1 MKFTS
6 TLFSLFSKKQEY
18 LFLFIIFFSILSN
31 LLQIFGLTS
40 IIPLITILASE
51 EKILEID
58 FFNKIYIYFNIES
71 IKDFKYFLF
80 YVSIFG
86 ISISTFFSL
95 CSMYLNSYFSNK
107 FSESLERKIFKYYI
121 QEEYVYFSKNNIS
134 QIISKITNEI
144 PRIKQN
150 IVSNSVG
157 LIINTS
163 MLIFLTISI
172 LFVDFFVSIIAISS
186 LGIFYGLF
194 FFNIKRIATRQG
206 ENISNLQYKKTK
218 SILDSLNNIKYL
230 KFIND
235 EKFYINIHRFSSNKL
250 AKIFINNSIIIN
262 FPRVVME
269 FTLFLGTVLICLYF
283 SNIYGSFSE
292 FLPMLTIFAI
302 ASIKALPAINQIFT
316 AIISLKSNISAL
328 YSFEEE
334 YLNMKKSEIVS
345 SDEELIFKENIKL
358 ENVSFKYPSGNF
370 KIDNLNLEIK
380 KNNFVGFCGTTGSG
394 KTTLIDILSG
404 LISPNQGNLSIDSI
418 PLKKNQLT
426 NYRKIIGYVPQEI
439 FLGNLTIKES
449 IALGYNTDNINQKT
463 VEESCKLADIHEFI
477 VTLKDGYETMV
488 GDNGIK
494 LSGGQK
500 QRIGIA
506 RALYKKPKIL
516 IFDEATSSLDYHT
529 ENKIIETV
537 TSFKGKITL
546 IMITHRLETIK
557 NCDTIFEVSDGKL
570 LKQKRFEDLKL
581 N

>member
-150 IVSNSVG
+150 IVSNSIG

-172 LFVDFFVSIIAISS
+172 LFVDLFVSIIAILS

-194 FFNIKRIATRQG
+194 FFNVKRIATRQG

-269 FTLFLGTVLICLYF
+269 FTLFLG
-283 SNIYGSFSE
+283 
-292 FLPMLTIFAI
+292 
-302 ASIKALPAINQIFT
+302 
-316 AIISLKSNISAL
+316 
-328 YSFEEE
+328 
-334 YLNMKKSEIVS
+334 
-345 SDEELIFKENIKL
+345 
-358 ENVSFKYPSGNF
+358 
-370 KIDNLNLEIK
+370 
-380 KNNFVGFCGTTGSG
+380 
-394 KTTLIDILSG
+394 
-404 LISPNQGNLSIDSI
+404 
-418 PLKKNQLT
+418 
-426 NYRKIIGYVPQEI
+426 
-439 FLGNLTIKES
+439 
-449 IALGYNTDNINQKT
+449 
-463 VEESCKLADIHEFI
+463 
-477 VTLKDGYETMV
+477 
-488 GDNGIK
+488 
-494 LSGGQK
+494 
-500 QRIGIA
+500 
-506 RALYKKPKIL
+506 
-516 IFDEATSSLDYHT
+516 DY
-529 ENKIIETV
+529 
-537 TSFKGKITL
+537 
-546 IMITHRLETIK
+546 
-557 NCDTIFEVSDGKL
+557 
-570 LKQKRFEDLKL
+570 
-581 N
+581 